1 MHPVLGVRFFMI
13 NFIKNCEHFS
23 INKCRVHIN
32 MVVRSAVLTCLLIES
47 YDSVNEIR
55 TDRGN

>member
-1 MHPVLGVRFFMI
+1 MSSSHY
-13 NFIKNCEHFS
+13 
-23 INKCRVHIN
+23 N
-32 MVVRSAVLTCLLIES
+32 MVVRSAVLTYLLIES